1 MSREALLQRVTDPAP
16 VKLLLHERSRKVLGC
31 FLAQEQS
38 VSGAAKQM
46 GLDIRSVHR
55 DVRALCAA
63 GLLHITRREARAGRA
78 IAYYRASAEAYFVPQ
93 SAHPSAD
100 QTEQLEHEL
109 GPFDKIIAGA
119 LGREFERALRESGGG
134 ESGQREWGTRL
145 FLTPGGAET
154 DQCFYDAELRG
165 VLTGWQGP
173 PPLAFTG
180 GMFARL
186 TDAQAREIQEEFINL
201 IYRIKAL
208 GEANEI
214 SQQGRSFMLRMI
226 QTPISEAEEEA
237 FRRLR

>member
-1 MSREALLQRVTDPAP
+1 MSSQAILQRVTDPAP
-16 VKLLLHERSRKVLGC
+16 VSLLLRERTRKVLGC

-38 VSGAAKQM
+38 VSGAARQT

-63 GLLHITRREARAGRA
+63 GLLNVTRREARAGRA
-78 IAYYRASAEAYFVPQ
+78 ILHYRASAEAYFVPQ

-109 GPFDKIIAGA
+109 GPIDKIIGGA
-119 LGREFERALRESGGG
+119 LGREFDKALRESGRG

-145 FLTPGGAET
+145 FLTPDGAET

-173 PPLAFTG
+173 QTLAFTG
-180 GMFARL
+180 AVLSRL
-186 TDAQAREIQEEFINL
+186 TDAQAQEIQNEFVQL
-201 IYRIKAL
+201 IFRIRTL
-208 GEANEI
+208 SEANEARG
-214 SQQGRSFMLRMI
+214 QGRPFMLRMI
-226 QTPISEAEEEA
+226 QTPISQEEEVA
-237 FRRLR
+237 AKNLR